1 MKHTVTV
8 EAETKKHFHGI
19 PYKTTE
25 KKKITVD
32 GKTYRKMKN
41 EGKGGNRIPS
51 DEEIIAAHYLI
62 CEEELKERNRQR
74 TVPGYRALP
83 DNREISAESGEC
95 CKGDPW
101 I

>member
-8 EAETKKHFHGI
+8 EVETRMHFLGI

-32 GKTYRKMKN
+32 GKTYRKMKAEEKN
-41 EGKGGNRIPS
+41 KDRNRQPS

-62 CEEELKERNRQR
+62 CEEEL
-74 TVPGYRALP
+74 
-83 DNREISAESGEC
+83 AELFGE
-95 CKGDPW
+95 
-101 I
+101 